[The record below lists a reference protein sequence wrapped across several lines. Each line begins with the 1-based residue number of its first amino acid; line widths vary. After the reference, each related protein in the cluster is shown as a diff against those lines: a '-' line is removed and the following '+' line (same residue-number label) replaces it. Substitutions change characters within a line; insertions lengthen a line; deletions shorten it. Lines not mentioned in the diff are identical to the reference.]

1 MNTDTIKDWLARKT
15 ELAQKEANNPEE
27 YMAKCEQ
34 LAFSTPLALEI
45 ARLAVEELE
54 ELSKQQR
61 LPIRGRQANGHL
73 IPSYG
78 AQVQRRASELLRK
91 IQTLIES

>member
-34 LAFSTPLALEI
+34 LAFTAPLALEI
-45 ARLAVEELE
+45 VRLAVECLE
-54 ELSKQQR
+54 EA
-61 LPIRGRQANGHL
+61 QAEFERVHKVKDYNTTF
-73 IPSYG
+73 SNT
-78 AQVQRRASELLRK
+78 LRK
-91 IQTLIES
+91 IQTLIESSKP